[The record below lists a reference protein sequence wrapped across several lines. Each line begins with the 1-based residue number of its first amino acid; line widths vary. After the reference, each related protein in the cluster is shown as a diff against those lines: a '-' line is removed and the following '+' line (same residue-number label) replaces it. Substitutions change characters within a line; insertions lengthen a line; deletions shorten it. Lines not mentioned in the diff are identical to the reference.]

1 MTTTPK
7 GDASWSLP
15 DVDDAE
21 FVLDEDESFGIGAL
35 EGVGLEA
42 EPPPFEPEAIAAPA
56 SAASDNDN
64 DDPFSLSAPLAAS
77 AAPAA
82 PPHYADDAR
91 TTEQPVPRITIH
103 ACCDRDDVAR
113 MVEGIAT
120 DRRLARAEI
129 TVEPGGIEAALAR
142 FGAQASPNLLILD
155 TVTQGPVMLRNLDR
169 LAQVMEEG
177 CKVLILGAVN
187 DIGLFRELMNRGVSE
202 YIVPPIQPIDLI
214 RAICAQYVNPEKPF
228 AGRVI
233 SVIGARGGVGASTIA
248 HNIAWSI
255 AERQEVGAT
264 LLDLDLSFGTA
275 ALDFNQDPTQTVA
288 DALLAPERVD
298 DTFLERVTT
307 KHTTRLMMLTAP
319 ATLEREF
326 ELDPSA
332 FEQVIER
339 VRRTSPFIVL
349 DLPHAWSGWLKQ
361 TLLSS
366 DDVVIVASP
375 DLASLRNAKNIID
388 MMKAVRPYDSGPV
401 VVLNT
406 VGVPKRPEIPLKD
419 FTEALGAAPIASLP
433 FDPGLF
439 GMAANNGQMVGEMQP
454 TNKVALELDAIAA
467 SLTGRR
473 APEVKKSALSVKI
486 PFLRR

>member
-1 MTTTPK
+1 MTTNPNP
-7 GDASWSLP
+7 DATWTLP
-15 DVDDAE
+15 DADDAE
-21 FVLDEDESFGIGAL
+21 FVLDEDETFGIGAL
-35 EGVGLEA
+35 EGEDLDEA
-42 EPPPFEPEAIAAPA
+42 DLPPFEAAANDMIPPPPA
-56 SAASDNDN
+56 DLLGEG
-64 DDPFSLSAPLAAS
+64 DDPFSLATPPA
-77 AAPAA
+77 AAPA
-82 PPHYADDAR
+82 PPLTDAGR
-91 TTEQPVPRITIH
+91 ATEQPVPRITIH
-103 ACCDRDDVAR
+103 ASCDRDDVAR
-113 MVEGIAT
+113 MISGIAS
-120 DRRLARAEI
+120 DRRMARAEI
-129 TVEPGGIEAALAR
+129 SVEPGGLEAALAR

-169 LAQVMEEG
+169 LAQVLDEG
-177 CKVLILGAVN
+177 CKVIILGAVN
-187 DIGLFRELMNRGVSE
+187 DIGLFRELMGRGVSE

-233 SVIGARGGVGASTIA
+233 SVIGARGGVGASTVA
-248 HNIAWSI
+248 HNLAWSI

-275 ALDFNQDPTQTVA
+275 ALDFNQDPAQTVA
-288 DALLAPERVD
+288 DALLSPERVD

-307 KHTTRLMMLTAP
+307 KHTQRLMMLTAP

-339 VRRTSPFIVL
+339 VRRTSPFVVL
-349 DLPHAWSGWLKQ
+349 DLPHAWSSWIKQ
-361 TLLSS
+361 TLLAS

-388 MMKAVRPYDSGPV
+388 MMKAVRPYDAGPS

-419 FTEALGAAPIASLP
+419 FTEALGAAPVASLG

-439 GMAANNGQMVGEMQP
+439 GMAANNGQMIGELQP
-454 TNKVALELDAIAA
+454 SHKIALDLDALAA
-467 SLTGRR
+467 GLTGRR
-473 APEVKKSALSVKI
+473 APEVKKKSLTSKI